1 MPDDPGNNIER
12 SAVGNINSHPQFAF
26 HLRRFMAGN
35 IGATGANVGGYAV
48 DGTTGSLYMY
58 GPFDLGSG
66 LTSTF
71 DSENHFEVTLSW
83 LGSVM

>member
-1 MPDDPGNNIER
+1 
-12 SAVGNINSHPQFAF
+12 
-26 HLRRFMAGN
+26 MARN
-35 IGATGANVGGYAV
+35 IGATGADVGGDPV

-66 LTSTF
+66 LPATF
-71 DSENHFEVTLSW
+71 DSENHFKVTLFW